1 MLPTK
6 KTRTISK
13 VIWISI
19 CSNTL
24 KSVTKD
30 SKLQKLVQ
38 NLFILTLA
46 TKSYMITFFNKIVK
60 TLFHDFLKF

>member
-30 SKLQKLVQ
+30 SKMQKLVQ

-46 TKSYMITFFNKIVK
+46 TKSYMITFFNKFVK